1 MEEDEVVGEEEV
13 VELQEEEV
21 EVDPSIKQ
29 QSNALRFIN
38 WGTSSTNVLNGR
50 RRKLITRN
58 WMKRKSYF

>member
-1 MEEDEVVGEEEV
+1 MEEDEVVGEEEA

-29 QSNALRFIN
+29 QSNALSVIN

-50 RRKLITRN
+50 KRKLITRN
-58 WMKRKSYF
+58 